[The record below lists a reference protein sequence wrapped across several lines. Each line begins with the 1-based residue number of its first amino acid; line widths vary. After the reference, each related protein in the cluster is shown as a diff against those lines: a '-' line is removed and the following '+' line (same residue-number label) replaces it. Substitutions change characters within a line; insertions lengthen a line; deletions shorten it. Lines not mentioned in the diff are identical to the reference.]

1 MSPREPKVL
10 SYVIEETLEAGRA
23 DRIKAYSVGIEVF
36 GGTPTL
42 TPRATRPCAS
52 RPGGS
57 AARWPTIP
65 LVAGLPDPVI
75 IDIPKGAYVPHF
87 AWQTE
92 QAGER
97 PTATRPPTD

>member
-1 MSPREPKVL
+1 VR
-10 SYVIEETLEAGRA
+10 IEAGRI
-23 DRIKAYSVGIEVF
+23 R
-36 GGTPTL
+36 
-42 TPRATRPCAS
+42 RALAHYY
-52 RPGGS
+52 
-57 AARWPTIP
+57 